1 MVITVIAVVAAY
13 GEAHPSTPGTYFT
26 GQHHLPHTPDAALL
40 LVAAGGVVLAWRHRY
55 PRLVLCAS
63 TAVVVAYTLP
73 GYENGVALLLPAVAM
88 GTLAADPS
96 TTALRS
102 SAWAVAVTAVLM
114 AATASNN
121 PLGQTGGGF
130 FLIPANLAVALF
142 AGLAIGS
149 RRAYLDSERA
159 QLARQAAQEAQRGI
173 DEERV
178 RIARELHDVVAH
190 TMATITVQASAAT
203 TLLRD
208 RPEQAAESL
217 QAIRAASKNGLRELR
232 AILNVLRAASGD
244 SDGFVDP
251 VQPAAGLARLDAL
264 AAGVRAAGLPVTV
277 TVTGHP
283 RDLPAVTDLSAYRII
298 QEALTN
304 AISHAGPATAAVTV
318 HYAADSL
325 AVEVTDT
332 GCGLLID
339 RGDRVRGLSR
349 GRHRRRARPARYA
362 RARRRRRRRH
372 GDRPAAR
379 PGFPGRRP
387 LPARPARRSP
397 RPRRRS
403 PRRATGRADSA
414 DPRRLRRQRPAGRPP
429 VIRVLL
435 ADDQKLIRAGFRVLL
450 EAAAD
455 VEVVGEAVNGEEAVA
470 LARAERPDV
479 IMMDIRMPEV
489 DGLEATRR
497 IAADGDLAGVKV
509 VILTTFETDDYVYQ
523 ALRAGASG
531 FLVKDAEPED
541 LIRAVRVVARGE
553 ALLSPSV
560 TRRLIATFASR
571 ARAAGRAASGRAPQ
585 KAASV
590 AAPRRPRPG
599 CDLSRITEREREVLS
614 LVAEGLSNDEIA
626 TRLYLSPLT
635 TKTHVSRIMTKLDAR
650 DRAQLVVIAYES
662 GLVVP
667 GSAGI

>member
-1 MVITVIAVVAAY
+1 VVITVIGVVAAY

-26 GQHHLPHTPDAALL
+26 GQYHLPHTPDAALL
-40 LVAAGGVVLAWRHRY
+40 LVAVAGAVLAWRHRY

-63 TAVVVAYTLP
+63 TAAVVAYTLP

-88 GTLAADPS
+88 GTLAADAS
-96 TTALRS
+96 ATALRS
-102 SAWAVAVTAVLM
+102 SAWAVTVSAVLL

-121 PLGQTGGGF
+121 PLGETGGGF

-244 SDGFVDP
+244 ADGFVDP
-251 VQPAAGLARLDAL
+251 VRPAAGLARLDAL

-277 TVTGHP
+277 TVTGYP

-325 AVEVTDT
+325 TVEVTDT
-332 GCGLLID
+332 GCGLSPIAETEFAASLAAGTGVGHGL
-339 RGDRVRGLSR
+339 RGMRE
-349 GRHRRRARPARYA
+349 RAT
-362 RARRRRRRRH
+362 
-372 GDRPAAR
+372 AA
-379 PGFPGRRP
+379 GGVMEIGP
-387 LPARPARRSP
+387 LPDR
-397 RPRRRS
+397 
-403 PRRATGRADSA
+403 
-414 DPRRLRRQRPAGRPP
+414 
-429 VIRVLL
+429 
-435 ADDQKLIRAGFRVLL
+435 GFRV
-450 EAAAD
+450 AARFPLDPPAQ
-455 VEVVGEAVNGEEAVA
+455 
-470 LARAERPDV
+470 
-479 IMMDIRMPEV
+479 PET
-489 DGLEATRR
+489 AP
-497 IAADGDLAGVKV
+497 AQP
-509 VILTTFETDDYVYQ
+509 ETAPAQ
-523 ALRAGASG
+523 RETAPAQ
-531 FLVKDAEPED
+531 PE
-541 LIRAVRVVARGE
+541 
-553 ALLSPSV
+553 
-560 TRRLIATFASR
+560 T
-571 ARAAGRAASGRAPQ
+571 APAQ
-585 KAASV
+585 
-590 AAPRRPRPG
+590 P
-599 CDLSRITEREREVLS
+599 
-614 LVAEGLSNDEIA
+614 EIA
-626 TRLYLSPLT
+626 PDAHHLTPDDSASSGQPGGRL
-635 TKTHVSRIMTKLDAR
+635 
-650 DRAQLVVIAYES
+650 
-662 GLVVP
+662 
-667 GSAGI
+667 